1 MVKKMMTIL
10 LVLLMLLPLMT
21 AKLAVPAS
29 AAETDLQATIE
40 QQIRAYADSIDKPG
54 ADDDAARIIAMHGIL
69 RGGRTMYADEDHA
82 LTATLMNSELLQ
94 NTLATTFA
102 GTIQIMQE
110 QGYSELFVN
119 GDVTWNQDQCIH
131 NTKVYYD
138 DTYSLESR
146 ICKILNH
153 AHYKGPVNG
162 YDSTLTWLAGITD
175 FRSVVTRTAVTDEMV
190 TYKVTLCVNDRFDF
204 DPSTSGSVPSAIA
217 SILASALFREFDWES
232 NVTFQLTVPND
243 CPHEQFT
250 EETVDPTCTTP
261 GGIRH
266 TCAACGYSYIE
277 ETSAP
282 KGHTWGA
289 YKSNNDAT
297 CQRDGTKTA
306 VCKTCGETDTVTDPG
321 SQKPHNWT
329 PATCLY
335 PETCLDCGET
345 RGDLGTHTW
354 TDATCQHP
362 KTCTVC
368 GETEGEPIAHTWVD
382 ATCTDPKKCTMCGL
396 TEGEPLGHEWT
407 GVTCQHA
414 NTCKVC
420 GLVVGE
426 PKDHT
431 WVAATCTKAKHCAFC
446 GEESGKPIG
455 HSWSGGSCTVG
466 PTCKNCGTK
475 GKAPGH
481 TWTGGSCTEAQTCS
495 KCGVEGAVLDHQ
507 WTAAD
512 CHSARVCT
520 VCGLADG
527 QPLGHD
533 WLTAT
538 CTEAQS
544 CARCGLTEGEPLGH
558 DWLEA
563 TCQKPQ
569 TCARCALAQG
579 EPIDHPWISAT
590 CYEPK
595 TCPTCGLTEG
605 SPLDHTWAAA
615 TCHDPKTC
623 TLCGLAEGDTLDHI
637 WTDGDCT
644 HAPTCQLCAEER
656 TAPGHAWISAD
667 CETPRT
673 CAICAETEG
682 KALDHPDGD
691 ANGLCDRCS
700 AKLAEVSI
708 QPERVF
714 DWWPI
719 AAIAALVILGIIDF
733 FVVREYR
740 RTKAGYYE

>member
-1 MVKKMMTIL
+1 MAKKTITIL

-29 AAETDLQATIE
+29 AAQTEIPTIE
-40 QQIRAYADSIDKPG
+40 EQIRSFADSIDKPG

-94 NTLATTFA
+94 NTLAITFA

-266 TCAACGYSYIE
+266 TCAACGYSYYTD
-277 ETSAP
+277 ETPAN
-282 KGHTWGA
+282 GHTWSE

-297 CQRDGTKTA
+297 CQRDGTKTTTC
-306 VCKTCGETDTVTDPG
+306 VTCGETDTVTDPG

-335 PETCLDCGET
+335 AETCLDCGKT
-345 RGDLGTHTW
+345 RGESADHN
-354 TDATCQHP
+354 
-362 KTCTVC
+362 
-368 GETEGEPIAHTWVD
+368 WVD
-382 ATCTDPKKCTMCGL
+382 ATCTDPKKCTVCGL
-396 TEGEPLGHEWT
+396 TEGTSLGHDWT

-426 PKDHT
+426 PRDHI
-431 WVAATCTKAKHCAFC
+431 WIAATCTEAKHCAFC
-446 GEESGKPIG
+446 GLEEGKPI
-455 HSWSGGSCTVG
+455 
-466 PTCKNCGTK
+466 
-475 GKAPGH
+475 GH
-481 TWTGGSCTEAQTCS
+481 TWTGGSCTTGATC
-495 KCGVEGAVLDHQ
+495 KNCGAKGKAPGHRWTDGSCTEPQCCTVCGTEGALRDHL

-533 WLTAT
+533 WVDAT
-538 CTEAQS
+538 CTDAKF
-544 CARCGLTEGEPLGH
+544 CARCALTEGEPLGH
-558 DWLEA
+558 DWQDA

-569 TCARCALAQG
+569 TCARCALTEG
-579 EPIDHPWISAT
+579 EPAEHPWSDAT
-590 CYEPK
+590 CCEPK

-605 SPLDHTWAAA
+605 EPLDHAWADA

-623 TLCGLAEGDTLDHI
+623 TLCGLTEGQILDHI
-637 WTDGDCT
+637 WTEGDCT
-644 HAPTCQLCAEER
+644 NGPICELCAEAR
-656 TAPGHAWISAD
+656 TAPGHAWLSAD
-667 CETPRT
+667 CESPRT
-673 CAICAETEG
+673 CAICAAVEG
-682 KALDHPDGD
+682 KALGHPDSD
-691 ANGLCDRCS
+691 RNGICDRCS
-700 AKLAEVSI
+700 QKVGEAVTIEPRS
-708 QPERVF
+708 VF

-719 AAIAALVILGIIDF
+719 IAIVLLLILTVVDI
-733 FVVREYR
+733 FVVLDYR
-740 RTKAGYYE
+740 KAKAGYYE

>member
-1 MVKKMMTIL
+1 MAKKTITIL

-21 AKLAVPAS
+21 VKLAVPAS

-40 QQIRAYADSIDKPG
+40 QQIRAFADSIDKPG

-82 LTATLMNSELLQ
+82 LTATLLNSEMVQENLIWTCTEILKYILNNNDVESVYSRCGLHWKANQ
-94 NTLATTFA
+94 LSYASRIFA
-102 GTIQIMQE
+102 VVDKSTVV
-110 QGYSELFVN
+110 FVN
-119 GDVTWNQDQCIH
+119 QLVDEI
-131 NTKVYYD
+131 
-138 DTYSLESR
+138 YS
-146 ICKILNH
+146 
-153 AHYKGPVNG
+153 GPVYS
-162 YDSTLTWLAGITD
+162 YDESLVWIAGDTGMRVTVTFDNATKDLLTFD
-175 FRSVVTRTAVTDEMV
+175 VNV
-190 TYKVTLCVNDRFDF
+190 LCSDYFDF

-266 TCAACGYSYIE
+266 TCAACGYSYYTD
-277 ETSAP
+277 ETPAN
-282 KGHTWGA
+282 GHTWSE

-297 CQRDGTKTA
+297 CQHDGTKTA
-306 VCKTCGETDTVTDPG
+306 TCANCGETDTVTDPG

-335 PETCLDCGET
+335 PETCLDCGKT
-345 RGDLGTHTW
+345 RGESADHN
-354 TDATCQHP
+354 
-362 KTCTVC
+362 
-368 GETEGEPIAHTWVD
+368 WVD
-382 ATCTDPKKCTMCGL
+382 ATCTDPKKCTVCGL
-396 TEGEPLGHEWT
+396 TEGTSLGHDWT

-426 PKDHT
+426 PRDHI
-431 WVAATCTKAKHCAFC
+431 WIAATCTEAKHCAFC
-446 GEESGKPIG
+446 GLEEGKPIG
-455 HSWSGGSCTVG
+455 HTWTGGSCTTG
-466 PTCKNCGTK
+466 ATCKNCGAK

-481 TWTGGSCTEAQTCS
+481 RWTDGSCTEAQTCS
-495 KCGVEGAVLDHQ
+495 KCGAEGAVLDHQ

-533 WLTAT
+533 WVDAT
-538 CTEAQS
+538 CTDAQS

-558 DWLEA
+558 DWQDA

-605 SPLDHTWAAA
+605 SPLDHAWAAA

-637 WTDGDCT
+637 WTDADCT